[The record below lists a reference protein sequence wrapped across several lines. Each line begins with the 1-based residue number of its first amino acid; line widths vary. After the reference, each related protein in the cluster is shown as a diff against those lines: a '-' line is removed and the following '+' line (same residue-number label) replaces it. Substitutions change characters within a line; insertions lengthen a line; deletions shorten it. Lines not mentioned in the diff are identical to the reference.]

1 MKKKETSNPAQIFDK
16 RDAHER
22 RRIRE
27 LTKGHL
33 PNKILAVTTK
43 RWLFQVPKKKL
54 MAFNFDDILLLKSTP
69 PVYSPWFSALRFRHV
84 TFRCIEPSATL
95 LAFGFPLNLWRHDP
109 VPNMERLLSLPDFL
123 KRTCFYFSALFL
135 AKCPNFNKWH
145 EHF

>member
-1 MKKKETSNPAQIFDK
+1 MTTALVKHKRTPLALASLLSDK
-16 RDAHER
+16 
-22 RRIRE
+22 
-27 LTKGHL
+27 T

-95 LAFGFPLNLWRHDP
+95 LAFGFPLNL
-109 VPNMERLLSLPDFL
+109 
-123 KRTCFYFSALFL
+123 
-135 AKCPNFNKWH
+135 
-145 EHF
+145 